1 LSTPSPEPPKRAR
14 RADRASTTHRRSAS
28 QWAVAWRRFKRN
40 KSGLAGMFIVG
51 FFVFVG
57 VTSPWI
63 APFPA
68 RSYAALYAGQGGVPP
83 SWEHPFGVE
92 PSGIDVFSEVIH
104 GTRNDLYVGIAATL
118 LTVIIGVAVG
128 ALSGY
133 FKGILSDIVLGITQ
147 VFFVIPTLLLILLFA
162 RVFSVLVFAGLGLT
176 LIVLILGFFGWS
188 YVTFLVRGE
197 ILRVKELEFVQAE
210 RALGAS
216 SWRIVFR
223 HIVPNVLSPV
233 IVVATLNI
241 AGYILTEV
249 VISFLGFGDPNTS
262 TWGLLINEG
271 FTYVRTQWWVSFFP
285 GIAVVLCV
293 LGFNL
298 VGDGLSDALNPRLRE

>member
-1 LSTPSPEPPKRAR
+1 MKPTDPKSQAR
-14 RADRASTTHRRSAS
+14 GVKIEETSQIRRRSAA

-51 FFVFVG
+51 FFIFVALAA
-57 VTSPWI
+57 PWI
-63 APFPA
+63 APYPP
-68 RSYAALYAGQGGVPP
+68 RSYASLYAGEGGAPP

-92 PSGIDVFSEVIH
+92 PSGIDVLSEVIH
-104 GTRNDLYVGIAATL
+104 GTRNDLYVGVAATIL
-118 LTVIIGVAVG
+118 AVVIGVALG
-128 ALSGY
+128 ALAGY
-133 FKGILSDIVLGITQ
+133 FKGAISDITLGITQ

-197 ILRVKELEFVQAE
+197 ILRVKELEFIQAE
-210 RALGAS
+210 RGLGAS
-216 SWRIVFR
+216 TWRILFR

-271 FTYVRTQWWVSFFP
+271 FTYVRTEWWVSFFP

-298 VGDGLSDALNPRLRE
+298 MGDGLSDALNPRLRE

>member
-1 LSTPSPEPPKRAR
+1 
-14 RADRASTTHRRSAS
+14 
-28 QWAVAWRRFKRN
+28 
-40 KSGLAGMFIVG
+40 MFIVG
-51 FFVFVG
+51 FFVFVA
-57 VTSPWI
+57 VASAWI
-63 APFPA
+63 APFPP
-68 RSYAALYAGQGGVPP
+68 RSYAALYAGEGGSPP

-133 FKGILSDIVLGITQ
+133 FRGILSDIVLGITQ

-298 VGDGLSDALNPRLRE
+298 MGDGLSDALNPRLRE

>member
-1 LSTPSPEPPKRAR
+1 LSTPSPESLKRANE
-14 RADRASTTHRRSAS
+14 ADRASTTHRRSAS

-40 KSGLAGMFIVG
+40 KSGLTGMFIVG
-51 FFVFVG
+51 FFVFVA
-57 VTSPWI
+57 VASPWI
-63 APFPA
+63 APFPP
-68 RSYAALYAGQGGVPP
+68 RSYAGLYAGQGGTPP

-162 RVFSVLVFAGLGLT
+162 RIFSVLVFAGLGLT

-298 VGDGLSDALNPRLRE
+298 MGDGLSDALNPRLRE

>member
-1 LSTPSPEPPKRAR
+1 MSTPSPEPPKRAR
-14 RADRASTTHRRSAS
+14 KADRASTTHRRSAS
-28 QWAVAWRRFKRN
+28 QGAVAWRRFKRN

-51 FFVFVG
+51 FFLFVG
-57 VTSPWI
+57 LTSPWI

-68 RSYAALYAGQGGVPP
+68 RSYAALYAGQGGEPP

-233 IVVATLNI
+233 IVVSTLNI

>member
-1 LSTPSPEPPKRAR
+1 MSPAHSQPAGEVEKKSAV
-14 RADRASTTHRRSAS
+14 SKSHRRSAS

-40 KSGLAGMFIVG
+40 KSGLAGMVIVG
-51 FFVFVG
+51 FFVFVALF
-57 VTSPWI
+57 SPWI
-63 APFPA
+63 APYPS
-68 RSYAALYAGQGGVPP
+68 RSYASLFAGEGGAPP
-83 SWEHPFGVE
+83 SWQHPFGVE

-118 LTVIIGVAVG
+118 LTVVIGVGIG
-128 ALSGY
+128 AMAGY
-133 FKGILSDIVLGITQ
+133 FRGILADVLLGVTQ
-147 VFFVIPTLLLILLFA
+147 IFLVIPALLLILLFA
-162 RVFSVLVFAGLGLT
+162 RIFSVLVFAGLGLT

-188 YVTFLVRGE
+188 GVTFLVRGE

-216 SWRIVFR
+216 TWRIMFR

-233 IVVATLNI
+233 IVVSTLSI
-241 AGYILTEV
+241 AGFILTEV

-271 FTYVRTQWWVSFFP
+271 FTYVRTEWWVSFFP
-285 GIAVVLCV
+285 GLAVVFCV

-298 VGDGLSDALNPRLRE
+298 MGDGLSDALNPRLRE